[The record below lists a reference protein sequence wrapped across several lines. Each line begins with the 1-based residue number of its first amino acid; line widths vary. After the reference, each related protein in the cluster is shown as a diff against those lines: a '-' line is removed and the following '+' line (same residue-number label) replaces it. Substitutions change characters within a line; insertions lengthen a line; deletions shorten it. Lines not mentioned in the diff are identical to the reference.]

1 MACGTPILA
10 TRVGGIPEV
19 VNEPEAGILIS
30 ERTAN
35 AIATGVNALFANYP
49 NRQAT
54 RRYAERFNWKE
65 TSDRQMELFRTVL
78 NR

>member
-35 AIATGVNALFANYP
+35 AIAAGVNALFGNYP
-49 NRQAT
+49 DRQAT